1 MSEFTQEE
9 RDELLEALYQLLI
22 DTAEDEAL
30 NEASISIPYTDNI
43 LTSLK
48 SLPFGEY
55 VTDNGVYKI
64 FVRDANSAV
73 RGKMATSESGM
84 QHSASIKLY
93 GPNDNRLIIIPT
105 KSFEVND
112 NETRKDFKTIEN
124 FVKTSGWPK
133 KAIKTVLN
141 FIFDNQML
149 IIALWYANTSDMV
162 KCLTELCKIKFIEE
176 DYANAK
182 IKPKRQLELNNDKKD
197 LNEYV
202 RKELNDPSIELYFG
216 EQKKSKEE
224 KKADNK
230 KKRK

>member
-1 MSEFTQEE
+1 MSEFTPEE
-9 RDELLEALYQLLI
+9 RDELIEALYQLLI
-22 DTAEDEAL
+22 DTTDEETL
-30 NEASISIPYTDNI
+30 NETSITIPYTDDI
-43 LTSLK
+43 LSSLK
-48 SLPFGEY
+48 SLAPGEY
-55 VTDNGVYKI
+55 ETNNGVYKI

-73 RGKMATSESGM
+73 RGKMATEKSGM
-84 QHSASIKLY
+84 QHGASVKLY
-93 GPNDNRLIIIPT
+93 DPNNNMLIIIPT
-105 KSFEVND
+105 KSFEIND
-112 NETRKDFKTIEN
+112 NETRKDFKTIEK
-124 FVKTSGWPK
+124 FTKTSGWPK